1 MAAYGELD
9 SESRDIMQL
18 KIGNVP
24 AYSKVT
30 VLISFLQPLEV
41 SMNTFWRLSIQ
52 SRVWPRYLNSTKGKE
67 LKGSTHPFTW
77 SFKVE
82 L

>member
-1 MAAYGELD
+1 MRD
-9 SESRDIMQL
+9 ESKDIMQI

-24 AYSKVT
+24 ARSKVT
-30 VLISFLQPLEV
+30 VLIEFMQPLEV

-52 SRVWPRYLNSTKGKE
+52 SHVWPRYLNGTKGKQM
-67 LKGSTHPFTW
+67 KDCRHPFTW
-77 SFKVE
+77 SFKIE

>member
-30 VLISFLQPLEV
+30 VLI
-41 SMNTFWRLSIQ
+41 
-52 SRVWPRYLNSTKGKE
+52 
-67 LKGSTHPFTW
+67 
-77 SFKVE
+77 
-82 L
+82 